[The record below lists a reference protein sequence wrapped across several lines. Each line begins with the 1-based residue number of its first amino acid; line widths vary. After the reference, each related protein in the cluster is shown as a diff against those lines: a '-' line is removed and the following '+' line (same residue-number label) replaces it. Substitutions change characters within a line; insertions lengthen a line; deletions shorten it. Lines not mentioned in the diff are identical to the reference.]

1 MIRRFRTLTIRRCP
15 VIFPDGSKFFPP
27 IVDFPLDLIEG
38 AC

>member
-15 VIFPDGSKFFPP
+15 GHFSGWIQIPPP